1 MEKFNIDYS
10 TKSIPIPTKH
20 EYKIQLISKVK
31 QFIKR
36 MRWKALQF
44 LGKLDNT
51 VQVNYRFKTR
61 KCPPCVE
68 ELIDFENDM
77 MYMVKNIEFENANNS
92 FQVKLSSDIK
102 RMKTSDNLLIQA
114 DKSRNIY
121 LMSKDIYTKHL
132 TETVTRT
139 YKQCSRK
146 KVKNINYN
154 SKLIAQELSINDRVE
169 KNSGNRSLHN
179 NKRP

>member
-1 MEKFNIDYS
+1 MNYS
-10 TKSIPIPTKH
+10 TKNIPIPTKH
-20 EYKIQLISKVK
+20 EYTIKLISKVE

-51 VQVNYRFKTR
+51 VQENYGFKTR
-61 KCPPCVE
+61 KSLPCVGE
-68 ELIDFENDM
+68 QIDFENDM
-77 MYMVKNIEFENANNS
+77 MYMVNNIKFRNANNS
-92 FQVKLSSDIK
+92 FQAKLSSDIK
-102 RMKTSDNLLIQA
+102 RMKTNDNLLIQA

-121 LMSKDIYTKHL
+121 LMSKDTYTKHL
-132 TETVTRT
+132 TETVTKT

-154 SKLIAQELSINDRVE
+154 S
-169 KNSGNRSLHN
+169 
-179 NKRP
+179 

>member
-10 TKSIPIPTKH
+10 TKNIPIPTKH
-20 EYKIQLISKVK
+20 EYTIQLIFKVE

-51 VQVNYRFKTR
+51 VQENYGFKTR

-68 ELIDFENDM
+68 ELVDFENDM
-77 MYMVKNIEFENANNS
+77 MYLVKNIELRNANNS
-92 FQVKLSSDIK
+92 FQAKLSSDIK
-102 RMKTSDNLLIQA
+102 RMKTNDNLLIQA

-121 LMSKDIYTKHL
+121 LMPKDTYTKHL
-132 TETVTRT
+132 TKT
-139 YKQCSRK
+139 
-146 KVKNINYN
+146 
-154 SKLIAQELSINDRVE
+154 D
-169 KNSGNRSLHN
+169 
-179 NKRP
+179 